1 MKIAL
6 ENKSYYY
13 LMIRDM
19 KLKFSNRKS
28 ESWVMAEATKFKR
41 FSVVSMNP
49 LFYSLEFTKILIS
62 QICNIVLEESRR
74 IYVISIKN

>member
-1 MKIAL
+1 
-6 ENKSYYY
+6 
-13 LMIRDM
+13 MIRDM

-28 ESWVMAEATKFKR
+28 ESWVMAEPSKFKR
-41 FSVVSMNP
+41 ISVVSMNP